1 MSVSEYIKT
10 RLFEDADNKE
20 KQINNYEKIL
30 ISSSVKS
37 FWILQNIQY
46 IMQDTLNKKK
56 SKSIK
61 KSLENA
67 DQFLVEEG
75 FKTKKEFDKLYNK
88 D

>member
-1 MSVSEYIKT
+1 
-10 RLFEDADNKE
+10 
-20 KQINNYEKIL
+20 
-30 ISSSVKS
+30 
-37 FWILQNIQY
+37 
-46 IMQDTLNKKK
+46 MQDTLNKKK